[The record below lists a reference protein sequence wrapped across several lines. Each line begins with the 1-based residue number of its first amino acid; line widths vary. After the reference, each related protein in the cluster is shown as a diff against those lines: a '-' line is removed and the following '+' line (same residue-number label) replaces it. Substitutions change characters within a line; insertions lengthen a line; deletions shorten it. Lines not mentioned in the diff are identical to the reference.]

1 MSNNST
7 QEVEEKELKRH
18 KYKSLAPTILSSK
31 EIAKK
36 EEYFNI
42 LEDALDDEN
51 TNNIAITS
59 PYGGGKSSFIR
70 TFISIQE
77 DEGKAKKTNTQNL
90 PLLLFEKLHLKKYK
104 YKFLHISLASFGEKD
119 KEGNIINAEQERI
132 EKSILEQMFFG
143 EKWSHLKHSGFK
155 RIKNI
160 NPLIIMMHLTL
171 LISWIIVF
179 LSLWNI
185 GILNSFYKILTPPD
199 MFFFSIIIGFVILS
213 LGGLRTLSE
222 LITYFKIKKLVFFKD
237 VEIEITG
244 DDKSVL
250 NRYIDEILYFFEE
263 TEYNVVVF
271 EDLDRFE
278 KPEIFRKLREI
289 NLIINK
295 SRVLRKKLK
304 QVSFIYAVKD
314 EVFDTEARTKF
325 FDYIIPLVPVISSYN
340 SYIKLKEELGT
351 FLYDK
356 SKKKSISIDDKRT
369 QGQKYISNQLLKKI
383 SYYITDMR
391 LLINI
396 TNEFRLYHSQLDS
409 TIIMDQLLSII
420 VFKNIMSSE
429 FSKLQKDEGTLFS
442 LFNKTKDF
450 IIDKQI
456 EIIDAKIANLKRE
469 ITETQNTFLFSI
481 QELNSIYLM
490 AVQQST
496 RTLNTI
502 YKIYIEDEKDFIDVT
517 ELLKNADFLPIIF
530 KNKNLQCQDLY
541 NNSFSISLDL
551 QQIEEYIPSKL
562 SYRSRLDQINNQTSL
577 SDIRDEIDELEKQK
591 QELKGYKLSQILTS
605 PFFKDSMNQM
615 TEKEKETQ
623 LLENPLIKILLQDGL
638 LNEQY
643 HTLISYFMTT
653 EGELQLQDKQ
663 FLMWVLQREKKK
675 LYDYQLTTPNKV
687 AEELQEETVI
697 HYSVLNFDLFNE
709 ILSNF
714 AKYSKIEA
722 ENKSLFTKFL
732 TAIKETTDEYFV
744 SSYFGHLR
752 ELNKQNEINEHIKI
766 LAENWDGL
774 WNYYVHG
781 YPPGSIH
788 DFLYK
793 LFEVCSIET
802 IKKQDY
808 AGRIKRHI
816 ENDLDFE
823 VFYLRKHDDQKKAKE
838 AQDRLVAF
846 LQKNNITLL
855 NLGRLAAD
863 ERLLQKFYESNLY
876 MLNAKNV
883 SVILSGQNAT
893 YTNILKS
900 QKQQLIERVNK
911 NLNNYLKNE
920 LLEITDPYE
929 DANVMLDLIN
939 AAKITGGIEIE
950 KDTLESLI
958 KKKIFCID
966 DINKVMWDDKK
977 IIEILYA
984 NNKVSFSW
992 KNIVSYADKISD
1004 GQVDETL
1011 FSFLQN
1017 SIESGTLQ
1025 KYPDNENFDK
1035 KLVDKLFYSLINEE
1049 SDYVEEYDLTK
1060 SLMLLCPQYKYLR
1073 SDFTKIDDNNLRLII
1088 ELERIELTPTH
1099 FERIWEKGSHNN
1111 AIELI
1116 KRNFDYFIKRIDT
1129 YDINSE
1135 QLKSFLDQSI
1145 LIVEQKEKILQ
1156 KLDSSLISNQDEA
1169 KSIYRFLTSNK
1180 FNNYYKFH
1188 AWIMQTISM
1197 INHGKLS
1204 LQLLLLEIKSLNE
1217 KELRDALILIKHE
1230 KDVYYHIATY
1240 GKDLRRNDIY
1250 LEITDNTM
1258 LLITEL
1264 KKRNMILNVIERKNC
1279 YRFSIKIRNKL

>member
-1 MSNNST
+1 MSDNST
-7 QEVEEKELKRH
+7 QEFEEKAPERH
-18 KYKSLAPTILSSK
+18 KYKSLAPTMLSSE
-31 EIAKK
+31 EIKK
-36 EEYFNI
+36 KKEYFNI
-42 LEDALDDEN
+42 LEDALRNED

-59 PYGGGKSSFIR
+59 PYGGGKSSFIK
-70 TFISIQE
+70 TFIKLQE
-77 DEGKAKKTNTQNL
+77 DAGN
-90 PLLLFEKLHLKKYK
+90 K
-104 YKFLHISLASFGEKD
+104 YKFLSISLASFGEKD

-160 NPLIIMMHLTL
+160 NPLTIMMHLTL

-185 GILNSFYKILTPPD
+185 GILNSIYKILTPPD
-199 MFFFSIIIGFVILS
+199 MFFFSILIVFVLLS

-263 TEYNVVVF
+263 TEYNVVFF

-356 SKKKSISIDDKRT
+356 SKKRSTFIDDKRT

-429 FSKLQKDEGTLFS
+429 FAKLQKDEGALFS
-442 LFNKTKDF
+442 LFSKTKDS
-450 IIDKQI
+450 IIDKQVDVINKKI
-456 EIIDAKIANLKRE
+456 ERLTNNIKE
-469 ITETQNTFLFSI
+469 IENTFLPSI

-490 AVQQST
+490 SIQQCSKN
-496 RTLNTI
+496 LKAI
-502 YKIYIEDEKDFIDVT
+502 YKIYTADIENFSEIEV
-517 ELLKNADFLPIIF
+517 LLKNPDFLPMIF
-530 KNKNLQCQDLY
+530 KNQTLRCNDIHGNEFQINIDLK
-541 NNSFSISLDL
+541 
-551 QQIEEYIPSKL
+551 QIEKDIPSTLTYIERIEK
-562 SYRSRLDQINNQTSL
+562 IKNKKSL
-577 SDIRDEIDELEKQK
+577 SEIQSEITKLENQK
-591 QELKGYKLSQILTS
+591 QEIRGCKLSQVLTS
-605 PFFKDSMNQM
+605 PFFKEIIDQISRERQEAM
-615 TEKEKETQ
+615 TPEEI
-623 LLENPLIKILLQDGL
+623 LLENPLVKILLQDGL
-638 LNEQY
+638 INEQY
-643 HTLISYFMTT
+643 HTLISYFITT
-653 EGELQLQDKQ
+653 EGEIQLQDKQ
-663 FLMWVLQREKKK
+663 FLMWVLQRENKK
-675 LYDYQLTTPNKV
+675 LYDYQLKTPNKV
-687 AEELQEETVI
+687 AEELQEEMVI
-697 HYSVLNFDLFNE
+697 HHSVLNFDLFNE

-714 AKYSKIEA
+714 AKYSKTEA

-744 SSYFGHLR
+744 ASYFGHLA
-752 ELNKQNEINEHIKI
+752 ELNKQDKANEHIKV

-781 YPPGSIH
+781 YPKGSI
-788 DFLYK
+788 DNFFYK
-793 LFEVCSIET
+793 LFEVCSIDT

-808 AGRIKRHI
+808 TGSIKRHV

-823 VFYLRKHDDQKKAKE
+823 VFYLSKHDDQKKAKE
-838 AQDRLVAF
+838 AQDKLVAF
-846 LQKNNITLL
+846 SQKNNITSLDL
-855 NLGRLAAD
+855 ERLAAD

-876 MLNAKNV
+876 ILNAKNI

-929 DANVMLDLIN
+929 DANVMLELIN
-939 AAKITGGIEIE
+939 AARITGGIEIE
-950 KDTLESLI
+950 EDILESLI

-966 DINKVMWDDKK
+966 DINKVIWNDKK
-977 IIEILYA
+977 IIKILYA

-992 KNIVSYADKISD
+992 KNIVFYAAKISD

-1011 FSFLQN
+1011 FSFIQD
-1017 SIESGTLQ
+1017 SVESDTLQ
-1025 KYPDNENFDK
+1025 KYPDNESFDK
-1035 KLVDKLFYSLINEE
+1035 KLMDELYYSLINEE

-1073 SDFTKIDDNNLRLII
+1073 SDFAKIDDNNLRLLI

-1116 KRNFDYFIKRIDT
+1116 KRNFDHFIKRIDT

-1145 LIVEQKEKILQ
+1145 LTVEQKEKILQ
-1156 KLDSSLISNQDEA
+1156 KLDSSLIRNQDEA
-1169 KSIYRFLTSNK
+1169 KSVYRFLTSNK
-1180 FNNYYKFH
+1180 FSNYYKFH
-1188 AWIMQTISM
+1188 AWIMQTISI

-1217 KELRDALILIKHE
+1217 KELRDALIFIKHE

-1240 GKDLRRNDIY
+1240 GKDLKRNDIY
-1250 LEITDNTM
+1250 LEITDYTM

-1279 YRFSIKIRNKL
+1279 YRFSVKLK